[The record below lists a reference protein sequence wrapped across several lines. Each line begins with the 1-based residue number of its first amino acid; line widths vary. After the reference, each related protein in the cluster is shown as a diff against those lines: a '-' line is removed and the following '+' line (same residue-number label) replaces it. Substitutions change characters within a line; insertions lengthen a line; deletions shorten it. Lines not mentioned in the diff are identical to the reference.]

1 MEINKEIKDYK
12 EERFEFTVYVN
23 DNIICKRNFRIFNF
37 IENSM
42 NTLEFKNKVDEI
54 VKLIDDDLKAKS
66 RVYTWYYY
74 NPKYPD
80 ENEEFN
86 TKLIEPWAC
95 TFKIVISDNKRDV
108 ITRIWDGYAYP
119 KYIRDKVDLSNK
131 NVKVTTK
138 DGQTFSYEKENFFK
152 TNEGRLSFEHEV
164 LKRMIIDKPDVLLQI
179 TKKICEACSPTREE
193 IKENGYPDPRENK
206 YLSKYTVID
215 NYGKDANGKTKK
227 YAYSLYLAN
236 KKIEK
241 DWERSVM
248 GKTNRYFR
256 NLY

>member
-1 MEINKEIKDYK
+1 MENKEKDYK

-42 NTLEFKNKVDEI
+42 NTLEFKRKVDEI
-54 VKLIDDDLKAKS
+54 VKLIDDDLKSKS
-66 RVYTWYYY
+66 RVYSWYYF
-74 NPKYPD
+74 NPNSPD

-86 TKLIEPWAC
+86 AKLIEPWAC

-119 KYIRDKVDLSNK
+119 KYIREKVDLSNK

-193 IKENGYPDPRENK
+193 IKEKGYPDPRENK

-215 NYGKDANGKTKK
+215 DYGKDANGKTRK
-227 YAYSLYLAN
+227 YAYSLYLTN
-236 KKIEK
+236 KKNEK

-248 GKTNRYFR
+248 GKTNRYFK
-256 NLY
+256 NLF